1 MPGWIAVFRA
11 IPWMQLIVA
20 APAIARGARELWT
33 GIRGQPSPDATEDG
47 GNRLER
53 LEAQV
58 GELRKELAASSE
70 VIKAMAEQN
79 ERLLEAVG
87 ILRLRVRVLT
97 AACAILLALGI
108 AVAVR
113 LWGLESSETGGKAP
127 RHPRG
132 NLASHARSRT
142 CAEVPG

>member
-1 MPGWIAVFRA
+1 MPGWISVFRA

-47 GNRLER
+47 GNRHER

-87 ILRLRVRVLT
+87 ILRLRVRFLT
-97 AACAILLALGI
+97 AACAILLALGT

-113 LWGLESSETGGKAP
+113 LWGS
-127 RHPRG
+127 
-132 NLASHARSRT
+132 
-142 CAEVPG
+142 

>member
-20 APAIARGARELWT
+20 APAIARGAREVVDRNPRASRRLM
-33 GIRGQPSPDATEDG
+33 RTEDG

-113 LWGLESSETGGKAP
+113 LWGS
-127 RHPRG
+127 
-132 NLASHARSRT
+132 
-142 CAEVPG
+142 

>member
-113 LWGLESSETGGKAP
+113 LWGS
-127 RHPRG
+127 
-132 NLASHARSRT
+132 
-142 CAEVPG
+142 